1 MPPSLA
7 RALRWSFLLYAAAT
21 ALHLGWVTYHE
32 PFSFDAWNFAV
43 ATEAKPVTVGRF
55 FGFWADQYFGSNPR
69 FGQPF
74 AYLSYKVVGFAE
86 VGTPLAYF
94 ALVLGCFV
102 LGVGRWPQWRR
113 GRDVAALAVATG
125 FLWFASPS
133 LPMVMFCRAYSTNY
147 VWAAAIQLWFLVPAR
162 LYLVHGDAHR
172 SSRGLP
178 APSAEGKPSAFIPA
192 ARGPAQV
199 DQAAVALGGP
209 ARLRGPIA
217 YGLLGV
223 CAGMSNEHTGPT
235 LVALSAGLALWA
247 WRRWKQ
253 PARLL
258 VAGAIGVFVGFAL
271 IFFAPGQGQ
280 RYDGLAEQAT
290 LGERLL
296 QRGFGRN
303 LDILQQ
309 YLGGAAP
316 ILLLAALVAV
326 VGVLGGARGVRRSDD
341 GAAGAEADARAL
353 TRRLQLS
360 AIRTFGLAL
369 AFGVAVTVTIFVSP
383 KLGPRFYLHSCL
395 ALLAGFLGLAD
406 AFLDH
411 AWGKRLLGAFV
422 ALALVAS
429 GYAVHQTVPLYAN
442 LARESA
448 ERLRRLEAAP
458 RRAVITVDSFSQVPM
473 SWWFLGDDFRDRNKR
488 DLVAK
493 YFGLRRVILRGGDGD
508 ATLGVTDVRL
518 RFRAV
523 SEPAGCV
530 DELPGLSLPQL
541 GGRDVAAMQH
551 AFADVVTE
559 IGELGDAL
567 PGGCRLRRLDLEVQF
582 EGERPATPEPRVYVA
597 SWRDGESLAFA
608 ATVLRVGASRQRQ
621 VTPPKTL
628 RQADWDIHAFA
639 VGHGTQK
646 LGTSKQ
652 EAPLRYTPER
662 FRQYWALACRP
673 GECFVMSAR
682 R

>member
-1 MPPSLA
+1 MAPSLA

-21 ALHLGWVTYHE
+21 AIHLGWVTAHE

-55 FGFWADQYFGSNPR
+55 FGFWVDQYFGSNPR

-102 LGVGRWPQWRR
+102 LGAGRWPQWRR

-125 FLWFASPS
+125 FLWFAVPS

-162 LYLVHGDAHR
+162 LYLVHGDAH
-172 SSRGLP
+172 
-178 APSAEGKPSAFIPA
+178 
-192 ARGPAQV
+192 
-199 DQAAVALGGP
+199 QAAVALGGP
-209 ARLRGPIA
+209 SGWGRPIA
-217 YGLLGV
+217 YGVLGV
-223 CAGMSNEHTGPT
+223 CAGMSNEHTGPA
-235 LVALSAGLALWA
+235 LVALSAGVALWA

-253 PARLL
+253 PACLL

-296 QRGFGRN
+296 QRGFNRN

-309 YLGGAAP
+309 YLDGAAP
-316 ILLLAALVAV
+316 LLLLAALVAV
-326 VGVLGGARGVRRSDD
+326 VGVLGGAPAARAATGADTD
-341 GAAGAEADARAL
+341 GAAADVRAL
-353 TRRLQLS
+353 TRRAQLS

-369 AFGVAVTVTIFVSP
+369 AFGIAVTVTIFVSP

-422 ALALVAS
+422 VIALVAS
-429 GYAVHQTVPLYAN
+429 GYAAYQTVPLFAG
-442 LARESA
+442 LHRESA
-448 ERLRRLEAAP
+448 ERLRRLQEAP

-488 DLVAK
+488 DLVAR
-493 YFGLRRVILRGGDGD
+493 YFDLRRVILRGGDGD

-530 DELPGLSLPQL
+530 DELPGLLFPQL
-541 GGRDVAAMQH
+541 GGRDVAVMQH

-559 IGELGDAL
+559 IGELGDAF

-597 SWRDGESLAFA
+597 SWRDGESLAFS

-628 RQADWDIHAFA
+628 RPADWDIHAFA
-639 VGHGTQK
+639 VGHGTEK